1 MLNHDQAGMPADF
14 FRAWNQGLHPDLYE
28 IENPALDREGLV
40 WAALARLAPWAG
52 RVILDLGCGT
62 GFWLPR
68 YAELAASVIG
78 VEPDPE
84 LLAAARARPGG
95 ASVLQGSAEHI
106 PLPDHSVDLVHARFA
121 YFFPSPQN
129 DCSAGLAEV
138 QRVLRPGGSLVVI
151 DNDQH
156 DGEFAELLEA
166 ANASAGQGDG
176 GGRPAVHQRTRD
188 EQLDLRQRTGPGRR
202 RADGIPQRCRGGLAG
217 RRPGTRP
224 AQLRLRAAP
233 SEEAL
238 NVPGGWYRTFVKPG
252 SRPAPLQSVP

>member
-28 IENPALDREGLV
+28 IENRALDREGLV

-95 ASVLQGSAEHI
+95 ASVLHGSAEHI

-166 ANASAGQGDG
+166 GNASAGQGDG
-176 GGRPAVHQRTRD
+176 GYIADWWKARGASTEHVMSSWTFDSAQ
-188 EQLDLRQRTGPGRR
+188 DLADVVRMEFPNGAAEAWLGAGPERVRLSYGY
-202 RADGIPQRCRGGLAG
+202 ALHH
-217 RRPGTRP
+217 
-224 AQLRLRAAP
+224 LR
-233 SEEAL
+233 
-238 NVPGGWYRTFVKPG
+238 KP
-252 SRPAPLQSVP
+252 